1 MSSQP
6 PPFQPQPP
14 SYQNPVQ
21 PPLPPA
27 KKTNILVW
35 IFGGIAVL
43 MIGGLVT
50 CGGIAYFIGK
60 KVQNAGFDSDLAKQN
75 PAYAIAKMGA
85 TMAPGVEV
93 ISSDD
98 SKGIIKIREKDSG
111 KEVTLKFDPE
121 KKTMV
126 VVNEDGKVATVR
138 LNGEGD
144 KGSIEVET
152 KEGTTRIGA
161 NMTTQM
167 PDWAPQ
173 YPGSKA
179 EGNFSME
186 TGKGKQGGYTFKTP
200 DTPSKVMTFYT
211 EQMRAAGYKMGLTAS
226 SDQGGLISGKQ
237 DSTGHTLTVT
247 VSPDGGGSNVM
258 VLAVVGQ

>member
-126 VVNEDGKVATVR
+126 VVNEDGFFGAKRQMQVV
-138 LNGEGD
+138 LSGD
-144 KGSIEVET
+144 HRVFYGSH
-152 KEGTTRIGA
+152 
-161 NMTTQM
+161 
-167 PDWAPQ
+167 
-173 YPGSKA
+173 
-179 EGNFSME
+179 
-186 TGKGKQGGYTFKTP
+186 
-200 DTPSKVMTFYT
+200 
-211 EQMRAAGYKMGLTAS
+211 AALFLQQLA
-226 SDQGGLISGKQ
+226 GLIEKEPEKL
-237 DSTGHTLTVT
+237 TLV
-247 VSPDGGGSNVM
+247 
-258 VLAVVGQ
+258 